1 MIVVRCPTEA
11 DTRALGRR
19 LASLIR
25 PGDVVL
31 LGGGLGVGK
40 TVFASGL
47 AEGLGVDEP
56 VLSPTFVLARHY
68 EGLLPLVHADI
79 YRVGTWGEIEDLE
92 LVPLAEEG
100 VLVVEWGEAAE
111 RSFPEDHLLVRL
123 EVVEDDCRVAELV
136 PSGSWISR
144 PLEEVTA

>member
-1 MIVVRCPTEA
+1 VITVRCPTEA

-47 AEGLGVDEP
+47 AEGLGVEER

-92 LVPLAEEG
+92 LLPLAAEG
-100 VLVVEWGEAAE
+100 VLVVEWGDAAE
-111 RSFPEDHLLVRL
+111 QSFPEDHLLIRL
-123 EVVEDDCRVAELV
+123 EAIEDDCRIATFV
-136 PSGSWISR
+136 PSGSWAAR
-144 PLEEVTA
+144 PLQEVAG

>member
-1 MIVVRCPTEA
+1 
-11 DTRALGRR
+11 
-19 LASLIR
+19 
-25 PGDVVL
+25 VVL

-47 AEGLGVDEP
+47 AEGLGVDQP

-68 EGLLPLVHADI
+68 DGLLPLVHADI
-79 YRVGTWGEIEDLE
+79 YRVGSWGEIEDLE
-92 LVPLAEEG
+92 LLPQAAGG

-123 EVVEDDCRVAELV
+123 EVVEDDCRTASLI
-136 PSGSWISR
+136 PSGSWLTR
-144 PLEEVTA
+144 PLGEVTG